1 MKILGKLLQQK
12 LYSGLKGFFCI
23 PKLKTADL
31 WEQDTK
37 FTNRSSIWTESS
49 KTVRLPHSSVHGL
62 DQVEQI

>member
-23 PKLKTADL
+23 PKLKL
-31 WEQDTK
+31 LISE
-37 FTNRSSIWTESS
+37 NRIRNLRTGRRFVQNHR
-49 KTVRLPHSSVHGL
+49 KLVRLPHASVHGL